1 MKGVLVFLCGYV
13 SLSLVGA
20 PEPDSLDEL
29 DPRFLAG
36 FAPKSLGCASL
47 GYGSLGC
54 GSLGCR
60 SLGCGSLGC
69 GFGARFLAGLEA
81 RFLGQS
87 LALSN
92 VTPRGGT
99 FPRCSPPLPLTPSSA
114 HTMRGARA

>member
-13 SLSLVGA
+13 SLSV
-20 PEPDSLDEL
+20 PPPDPDSLEEL
-29 DPRFLAG
+29 DPKFLAG
-36 FAPKSLGCASL
+36 FDPKSLGCASL
-47 GYGSLGC
+47 GYASLGS

-60 SLGCGSLGC
+60 SLGCRVGP
-69 GFGARFLAGLEA
+69 RFLAGFA
-81 RFLGQS
+81 PRFLGHS

-99 FPRCSPPLPLTPSSA
+99 FPRCSNPLPLAPNSA

>member
-13 SLSLVGA
+13 LLSRVGA

-29 DPRFLAG
+29 DPKFLAG

-54 GSLGCR
+54 GSLGC
-60 SLGCGSLGC
+60 GSLGC
-69 GFGARFLAGLEA
+69 GFDPRFLAGFAA
-81 RFLGQS
+81 RFLCHS

-99 FPRCSPPLPLTPSSA
+99 FPRCSPPLPLFPNSA